1 MTKGDPPQ
9 KVLSDTGAGWP
20 ASEEGAPQA
29 EGTWACECAW
39 CVLGTIEASVVHV
52 RKDHWGGGSGRGREE
67 ETFGI
72 RSAGDGKSLEGFGVI

>member
-1 MTKGDPPQ
+1 M
-9 KVLSDTGAGWP
+9 
-20 ASEEGAPQA
+20 
-29 EGTWACECAW
+29 
-39 CVLGTIEASVVHV
+39 GTIEASVVHV